1 MSPVYPTRQHCFIL
15 NIKDVWSQNMSEFKY
30 VTDTMVDI
38 KHYKNVHDFVRR
50 LLSSQAAGDVAD
62 FSLRFLVLNLCVL
75 PGNGTSMSAWSISI
89 SWAVFDPGAAHMSRI
104 CTESHANEHFR
115 TISFFGKPIFFQATG
130 EKFYKGEHG
139 RKKKKHKMHTALTD
153 VLIGLLPYGGTQSS

>member
-1 MSPVYPTRQHCFIL
+1 MYKDFCQARQL
-15 NIKDVWSQNMSEFKY
+15 GYNED
-30 VTDTMVDI
+30 
-38 KHYKNVHDFVRR
+38 
-50 LLSSQAAGDVAD
+50 GDVAD

-104 CTESHANEHFR
+104 CTESHANEHLR

-139 RKKKKHKMHTALTD
+139 RKKNKHKMHTALTD